1 MKVIMILTNSFDPDL
16 RVYKEAQYIAS
27 KGYEVEI
34 LCWDREGKY
43 KNKPTEQLG
52 NIKIVRFF
60 EESKY
65 GSGLKQIFKLLRF
78 KKACKQYLKKENIQ
92 YEFLHCHDL
101 DGMLVGCL
109 INKKS
114 DKIVF
119 DMHEFYNSGN
129 YAKIYFI
136 VKRMLRIMQN
146 KSYRIVYVNDKQTRS
161 ITERNKKKL
170 VYLPNYPEESKF
182 EKVNHISDNKLRVMY
197 AGYVRH
203 PIPMTN
209 LIEAGKKL
217 KNITIS
223 IHGSGDI
230 VDELKQLA
238 EGYTNIELTGPFT
251 HDKISEFY
259 ANADLVYIVYNK
271 GNQNDE
277 TALPTKFFEAI
288 ISGVPV
294 IVSKDSLME
303 KTVKEFDIGYSVD
316 GTNMD
321 NIKQLLL
328 EIENNRD
335 ILEQKRKN
343 IEKIK
348 NKFVWEDVVKNLDEI
363 YGVN

>member
-1 MKVIMILTNSFDPDL
+1 MKAIMILTNGFDPDL
-16 RVYKEAQYIAS
+16 RVYKEAKYITS
-27 KGYEVEI
+27 KGYELEI
-34 LCWDREGKY
+34 LCWDRESKY
-43 KNKPTEQLG
+43 KNKPIEILG

-60 EESKY
+60 NESKY
-65 GSGLKQIFKLLRF
+65 RNGIKQIFKLLKF
-78 KKACKQYLKKENIQ
+78 KKACKKYIKKEKIQ

-109 INKKS
+109 INKKN

-119 DMHEFYNSGN
+119 DMHEFYNSGS

-136 VKRMLRIMQN
+136 VKQMLKYMHN
-146 KSYRIVYVNDKQTRS
+146 KSYKIIYINDKQIEKIS
-161 ITERNKKKL
+161 KKNKEKL

-182 EKVNHISDNKLRVMY
+182 EKIEHIPDNHLRIMY

-203 PIPMTN
+203 LIPMTN

-217 KNITIS
+217 SHIKIS
-223 IHGSGDI
+223 IHGSGNI
-230 VDELKQLA
+230 VENLKKMA
-238 EGYTNIELTGPFT
+238 EGHKNIEFTGAFT

-294 IVSKDSLME
+294 IVSKNSFME
-303 KTVKEFDIGYSVD
+303 KTVKKFDIGYSVD
-316 GTNMD
+316 GTS
-321 NIKQLLL
+321 IESVTQLLL

-335 ILEQKRKN
+335 ILEQKRRN

-348 NKFVWEDVVKNLDEI
+348 NKFLWEDVVKNLDEI
-363 YGVN
+363 YK

>member
-16 RVYKEAQYIAS
+16 RVYKEAQYITS
-27 KGYEVEI
+27 KGYELEI

-43 KNKPTEQLG
+43 KDKPIEQLG

-65 GSGLKQIFKLLRF
+65 GSGLKQIFKLLKF

-109 INKKS
+109 ISKKN
-114 DKIVF
+114 DKMIF
-119 DMHEFYNSGN
+119 DMHEFYNSGS

-136 VKRMLRIMQN
+136 VKRMLKIMQN
-146 KSYRIVYVNDKQTRS
+146 KSYKIVYVNNEQVEN
-161 ITERNKKKL
+161 ITEKNKEKL
-170 VYLPNYPEESKF
+170 IYLPNYPEESKF
-182 EKVNHISDNKLRVMY
+182 EKVEHISDSHLRVMY

-203 PIPMTN
+203 LIPMTN
-209 LIEAGKKL
+209 LIEVGKNLENVK
-217 KNITIS
+217 IS

-230 VDELKQLA
+230 VEELKKLA
-238 EGYTNIELTGPFT
+238 EGHKNIELTGAFT
-251 HDKISEFY
+251 HEKISGFY

-294 IVSKDSLME
+294 IVSKNSLME

-316 GTNMD
+316 GTNME
-321 NIKQLLL
+321 NVKQLLL

-335 ILEQKRKN
+335 VLDQKRKN

-348 NKFVWEDVVKNLDEI
+348 NKFVWEDVVKNLDKV
-363 YGVN
+363 YK

>member
-119 DMHEFYNSGN
+119 DMHEFYNSGS

>member
-119 DMHEFYNSGN
+119 DMHEFYNSGS

-316 GTNMD
+316 GTSIENVT
-321 NIKQLLL
+321 QLLL